1 MINNNLFSKNH
12 IHKKYLKNNFIKKLT
27 KNFEQIFFTIN
38 KDMKDSKKT
47 LNVLNKEFKFNFK
60 IQDLKNFKKFKKI
73 VVIGMGGSILGT
85 EAIYQ
90 FLENKIKK

>member
-1 MINNNLFSKNH
+1 MYSI
-12 IHKKYLKNNFIKKLT
+12 
-27 KNFEQIFFTIN
+27 
-38 KDMKDSKKT
+38 
-47 LNVLNKEFKFNFK
+47 EFKFNFK

-90 FLENKIKK
+90 FLENKIKKRYIFLTILMRNK